1 MKKSYIL
8 AFLTIII
15 WSTMPTVSK
24 LLLGQLDSYTL
35 LSLSTL
41 LAGVIMFIVNIC
53 FKKWSI
59 IKSYS
64 IKDYAKMA
72 AISLP
77 GVFFY
82 YAFYYAGAAILS
94 ASQAFIINYLWPVM
108 SIIFACLILKE
119 KMTVRKI
126 VAVAL
131 SFLGV
136 FTVAGNDLISFNAQS
151 IKGMLLCF
159 LAAVSYG
166 LYTALNKKSSF
177 DKQVSITVSMFVTGL
192 LSLIIAFVRGENI
205 FIQPAQLL
213 GLLWNGLFT
222 MAVANLLWML
232 ALQAGNTAKIS
243 NLAYITP
250 FLSLVW
256 TFLILREPIKP
267 LSIIGLCII
276 VVGIFIQLKDTKKA
290 VT

>member
-1 MKKSYIL
+1 M
-8 AFLTIII
+8 
-15 WSTMPTVSK
+15 STASK
-24 LLLGQLDSYTL
+24 LLLDSMDSYKL
-35 LSLSTL
+35 LCISTL
-41 LAGVIMFIVNIC
+41 LAGAIMLIVNIC

-59 IKSYS
+59 IKSYTF
-64 IKDYAKMA
+64 KDYIKMA
-72 AISLP
+72 LISLP

-82 YAFYYAGAAILS
+82 YAFYYAGTEILS

-126 VAVAL
+126 IAVIL

-136 FTVAGNDLISFNAQS
+136 FTVAGNDLISLNTQS
-151 IKGMLLCF
+151 LKGVLLCF

-166 LYTALNKKSSF
+166 LYTALNKKSNY
-177 DKQVSITVSMFVTGL
+177 DKQVSITVSMFATGL
-192 LSLIIAFVRGENI
+192 LSLVIALFRGQNLII
-205 FIQPAQLL
+205 QSAQIP
-213 GLLWNGLFT
+213 GLLWNGFFT
-222 MAVANLLWML
+222 MAVANLLWSL
-232 ALQAGNTAKIS
+232 ALQKGNTAKIS
-243 NLAYITP
+243 NLAYVTP

-256 TFLILREPIKP
+256 TFLILHEPIKP

-276 VVGIFIQLKDTKKA
+276 IVGIFIQLKDTKKA